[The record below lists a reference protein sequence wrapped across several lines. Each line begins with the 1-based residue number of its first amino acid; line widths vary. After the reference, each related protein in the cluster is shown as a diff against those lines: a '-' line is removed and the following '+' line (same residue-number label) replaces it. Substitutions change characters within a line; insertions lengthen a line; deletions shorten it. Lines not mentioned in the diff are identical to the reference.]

1 MKDGNFKN
9 KRMYQNDVIT
19 KWMQDDRKNITK
31 LARNLGCSRQNAYR
45 LIEKYKSQELLID
58 HKLVNRSK
66 TDKTIVKKVVDEYL
80 DYCQKSRDFR
90 KDGTFIPNF
99 KIFNDFV
106 LKPKLNLSNRT
117 IHNYLISNLIFS
129 PDSRKKTKKKI
140 RKEIK
145 EKNNDKKEILNLID
159 IENKEMMK
167 IKPYKTKKTGIFG
180 DVVEIDA
187 CQHQWFNDE
196 KFHLYAAVDRKSGF
210 ILATHLEKEE
220 TTKGYYF
227 LLGKLFKNHGKPRL
241 IITDKRRTFW
251 ADESSNTLFKESLI
265 NIGIE
270 LQSSSQATAKP
281 NVERAFRNL
290 QDVYPAM
297 FYRDRI
303 NNFDE
308 AILKLDEYQQA
319 YNLYF
324 QKTYESENNFLPVIL
339 EEIENNMNLK
349 YRLKVRNGSFV
360 FFKNEFLA
368 PFNEQ
373 GQRYLMNKNETVIVH
388 SRLDDNSSFVFWK
401 GKKLELK
408 PISEFDIFFEFGS
421 EQEKLA
427 KERIKIEKE
436 KKKQRRIQVALLK
449 KHLYLINMEK
459 LLFEKEKQL
468 KLVAPTS

>member
-9 KRMYQNDVIT
+9 KRMYQNDVIE
-19 KWMQDDRKNITK
+19 KWIQNDRKNISK
-31 LARNLGCSRQNAYR
+31 LAEKLGCSRQNAYR
-45 LIEKYKSQELLID
+45 LIEKYKNQELLID
-58 HKLVNRSK
+58 HKLVNQSK

-145 EKNNDKKEILNLID
+145 ERSKEKKEILNLID
-159 IENKEMMK
+159 IENKELMK

-180 DVVEIDA
+180 DIVEIDA
-187 CQHQWFNDE
+187 CQHQWFNGE
-196 KFHLYAAVDRKSGF
+196 KFHLYAAVDRKSGY
-210 ILATHLEKEE
+210 ILSSHLEKEE

-227 LLGKLFKNHGKPRL
+227 LLRKMLKNYGKPRL

-251 ADESSNTLFKESLI
+251 ADESSNTLFKESLL
-265 NIGIE
+265 NLDIE

-290 QDVYPAM
+290 QDIYPAM
-297 FYRDRI
+297 FYRDKI

-308 AILKLDEYQQA
+308 AILKLDEYQQR
-319 YNLYF
+319 YNEYF
-324 QKTYESENNFLPVIL
+324 NKSFEHENNFLNVSN

-349 YRLKVRNGSFV
+349 YRLKVRNGSFIL
-360 FFKNEFLA
+360 FNNEFVA
-368 PFNEQ
+368 PFNEK
-373 GQRYLMNKNETVIVH
+373 GQRYLMNKNETIIVH
-388 SRLDDNSSFVFWK
+388 SRLDDNSPFVFWK

-408 PISEFDIFFEFGS
+408 PISEFDIFFEFGTV
-421 EQEKLA
+421 QEKLA
-427 KERIKIEKE
+427 KERIKLEKE
-436 KKKQRRIQVALLK
+436 KRKQRMIQIVLLK
-449 KHLYLINMEK
+449 KHLYLIEFAKSLNDRERK
-459 LLFEKEKQL
+459 L
-468 KLVAPTS
+468 KLTSQS